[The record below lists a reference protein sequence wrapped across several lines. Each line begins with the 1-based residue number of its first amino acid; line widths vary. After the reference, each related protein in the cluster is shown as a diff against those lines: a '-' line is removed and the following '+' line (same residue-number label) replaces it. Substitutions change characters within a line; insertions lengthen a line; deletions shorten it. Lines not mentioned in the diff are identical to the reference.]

1 MVLKIEL
8 DKLVH
13 GAKAIGRWKNKTV
26 FVAGGLP
33 NEEVRVEVIREK
45 SRTMEARLVEIVRPS
60 VDRVP
65 PRFKP
70 ADIPVANFQ
79 HITYPV
85 QLLHKED
92 IVRDQM
98 TRIGKLD
105 RVPIRPIRGNPNP
118 WAYRIETTLSPVK
131 DGGLGYWS
139 PSQRAVV
146 PVKKCDVLHPRIQ
159 QIMKGIDFDFP
170 DLRKLTLRVGSDG
183 EVLLV
188 FATNDAEPP
197 DIEIDFPVSV
207 AIVMPDGVSA
217 TLIGEPFLVQTVRE
231 QDFRVSAGSFFQPS
245 IEGAG
250 LLVDT
255 ILSLADLEG
264 DETVLELFSGVGML
278 TAFLAMRAKEVI
290 GIEKNPDSI
299 EDAAVNLDKTE
310 NVALYNDWVED
321 ALPNIEVSPDLA
333 VIDCGDAGIS
343 AEALHYLLE
352 KAPPRILVSTPNI
365 ALAAQ
370 LAQPLEEAG
379 YQLQTIQ
386 PIDLLPQTYH
396 VHTVSLWAKKARR
409 RHR

>member
-1 MVLKIEL
+1 MFLKLQL

-13 GAKAIGRWKNKTV
+13 GGKAIGRYKKKTV

-33 NEEVRVEVIREK
+33 NEEVRVEVLREK
-45 SRTMEARLVEIVRPS
+45 SRTMEAKLVEILRPS

-65 PRFKP
+65 PRFEP
-70 ADIPVANFQ
+70 ADIPIANFQ

-98 TRIGKLD
+98 TRLGKLQ

-118 WAYRIETTLSPVK
+118 WAYRIETTLSPIK
-131 DGGLGYWS
+131 NGGLGYWS
-139 PSQRAVV
+139 PSKRAVV
-146 PVKKCDVLHPRIQ
+146 PVKRCDVLHPRLQ
-159 QIMKGIDFDFP
+159 QITQGIDFDFP

-188 FATNDAEPP
+188 FATNNAEPP

-207 AIVMPDGVSA
+207 ALVMPDGVSA
-217 TLIGEPFLVQTVRE
+217 TLIGEPFLVQEVRE
-231 QDFRVSAGSFFQPS
+231 QAFRVSAGSFFQPS
-245 IEGAG
+245 VEGAE
-250 LLVDT
+250 LLIDT
-255 ILSLADLEG
+255 ILNLAELNG

-299 EDAAVNLDKTE
+299 EDAAVNLDATE

-321 ALPNIEVSPDLA
+321 VLPHIGVQPDLA
-333 VIDCGDAGIS
+333 VVDCGEEGIS
-343 AEALHYLLE
+343 AEALHHLLE
-352 KAPPRILVSTPNI
+352 KAPPRILISTPNI
-365 ALAAQ
+365 AHAAQ
-370 LAQPLEEAG
+370 LAQPLTDAR
-379 YQLQTIQ
+379 YKLQKIQ
-386 PIDLLPQTYH
+386 PLDLLPQTYH
-396 VHTVSLWAKKARR
+396 VHTVSLWTQKSRR
-409 RHR
+409 RR